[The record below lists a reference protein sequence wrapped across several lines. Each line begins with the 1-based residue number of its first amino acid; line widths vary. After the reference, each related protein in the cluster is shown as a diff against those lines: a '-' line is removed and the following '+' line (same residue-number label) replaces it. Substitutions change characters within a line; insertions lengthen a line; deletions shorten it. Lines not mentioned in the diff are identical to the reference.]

1 MWEKAASLC
10 TTAPECEEKHN
21 TYIKRI
27 QSLTEE
33 KTDDTVETGSAE
45 QDYNT
50 LVKKQDNEAVAA
62 AAVDDA

>member
-10 TTAPECEEKHN
+10 TTAPECAEKHY
-21 TYIKRI
+21 TYIKGI